1 MDVDNKYIGM
11 NEMKK
16 RIAVSLI
23 LPCSLMC
30 HSLYAED
37 AHHHGPKSP
46 PPPPPPAPMS
56 FIPDGFY
63 VTVSGGTS
71 YLEPQRSVA
80 DEAYNGVGIVS
91 YDWGFNA
98 GVSLGKQV
106 GLWRFEAQMTY
117 LYNDM
122 DKVFDIDQGN
132 QQQGVWYGFN
142 VLHDFPINKHWIPY
156 AGFGLGGITMNSDF
170 GGYNVWSDTV
180 SSTSGIVVSD
190 NSSDTAF
197 AYQAIVGIG
206 YQPIPE
212 MRLLAEVRHIGSTE
226 MTNWDQGGYKVES
239 YYENTL
245 FNLGLTYFFDGA
257 PKHKPTPPP
266 PPADH
271 ALFYLSLSGGASY
284 LQDQIA
290 TSKNGVAGVKT
301 TFDAGY
307 NVGGSIGIKY
317 NNWRTELQFTYLSD
331 EMDKV
336 DDIAQG
342 NKVAGNWYGLNLLH
356 DFPMGSAWVP
366 YAGLGVGIIDMET
379 RYDDSVYMQTS
390 SGSEMVSMDNKTD
403 TAVAYQGIVGVG
415 FQASES
421 MRVFAEYRHLRAPSM
436 ESTVLTT
443 ADSYEYDLK
452 TAYQNN
458 LFNIGMSYTFGM

>member
-1 MDVDNKYIGM
+1 
-11 NEMKK
+11 MKK
-16 RIAVSLI
+16 RIAVAFI

-30 HSLYAED
+30 HSLYAEED
-37 AHHHGPKSP
+37 HGLKSP
-46 PPPPPPAPMS
+46 PPPPPPAPN
-56 FIPDGFY
+56 FVPNGFY
-63 VTVSGGTS
+63 VTASAGTS
-71 YLEPQRSVA
+71 YLEKQRSIA
-80 DEAYNGVGIVS
+80 DEAYNGTGIVS

-106 GLWRFEAQMTY
+106 DLWRFEVQMTY

-142 VLHDFPINKHWIPY
+142 VLRDFPISKHWIPY
-156 AGFGLGGITMNSDF
+156 AGFGVGGITINSSF
-170 GGYNVWSDTV
+170 GALSEWSDPTDD
-180 SSTSGIVVSD
+180 TSGFVSNED
-190 NSSDTAF
+190 SSDSAF
-197 AYQAIVGIG
+197 AYQATVGIA

-212 MRLLAEVRHIGSTE
+212 MRLLAEVRHIGSSQFN
-226 MTNWDQGGYKVES
+226 NWTQNSNKLES
-239 YYENTL
+239 YYQSTL
-245 FNLGLTYFFDGA
+245 FNLGLTYYFDGV

-284 LQDQIA
+284 LEEQIA
-290 TSKNGVAGVKT
+290 TSENGVAGVKT
-301 TFDAGY
+301 TFDTGY

-342 NKVAGNWYGLNLLH
+342 NKVSGNWYGLNLLH
-356 DFPMGSAWVP
+356 DFPMGSAWIP
-366 YAGLGVGIIDMET
+366 YAGLGVGLIDMET
-379 RYDDSVYMQTS
+379 KYDGSVYMQTA
-390 SGSEMVSMDNKTD
+390 SGSEMVSLDNKTD
-403 TAVAYQGIVGVG
+403 TSVAYQGIVGVG
-415 FQASES
+415 FQATES
-421 MRVFAEYRHLRAPSM
+421 MRIFGEYRHLRAPEM
-436 ESTVLTT
+436 KSTVLTNT
-443 ADSYEYDLK
+443 DGYEYDLK